1 MAGGLDFTTVL
12 LVIVAV
18 IAAVFIA
25 KGLRIVQQSEAMV
38 IERLGS
44 YNRTLTSGVN
54 WIIPFVDKP
63 RAIKVKRYLHKLP
76 EPVVL
81 DEIRIDRRETVLD
94 FPRQP
99 VVTRDNVTVQING
112 ALYFQII
119 DPSTA
124 VYAVENLVQAVEI
137 LAKTSLRSEVGK
149 MELDQIFESR
159 EEINA
164 RLQTTMDEAGDKW
177 GVKVTRVEIQ
187 DIDIPPEVEDAMRT
201 QMVAE
206 RSRRAAVTEAEGKK
220 RAAILEAEGDKEA
233 AVLRADGQ
241 REAIQRVLLAA
252 EDKLQPEDA
261 VSYLLALEYLETLPD
276 IAKKGERV
284 FLPYEASALLGSLGM
299 MGSLLGNGG
308 GAGTGGPAGSGIP
321 RTRPGT

>member
-1 MAGGLDFTTVL
+1 MSGGIDFSTL
-12 LVIVAV
+12 LLLIAAA

-25 KGLRIVQQSEAMV
+25 KGLRIIQQSEAMV

-54 WIIPFVDKP
+54 WIIPFIDKP
-63 RAIKVKRYLHKLP
+63 RAIKVRRYLHKQP
-76 EPVVL
+76 EPVVM

-99 VVTRDNVTVQING
+99 VVTRDNVTVQVNG
-112 ALYFQII
+112 ALYFQIV
-119 DPSTA
+119 DPATA

-164 RLQTTMDEAGDKW
+164 RLQNTMDEAGDKW

-220 RAAILEAEGDKEA
+220 RAAILEAEGEKEA
-233 AVLRADGQ
+233 AILRADGQ

-252 EDKLQPEDA
+252 EGKLEPEDV

-284 FLPYEASALLGSLGM
+284 FLPYEATALLSSLGL
-299 MGSLLGNGG
+299 MGNLLGDEKGG
-308 GAGTGGPAGSGIP
+308 GNTGASVP
-321 RTRPGT
+321 RTRAGN